1 MSLRTGRFDPAP
13 AARARWRPAGPVT
26 AVAVVAV
33 ALAVRAGRRVDR
45 PLRLVAAVIDR
56 LSAGEVGARAAVTS
70 GTPAVREVARAVN
83 TLAGKLARAKMAEAE
98 SARLNAAAR
107 RTGVRI
113 RRHLTVESALDE
125 AARGLAGMLA
135 ADYVLIRCDGAGA
148 DPAAV
153 AWPRPAPAEVHEG
166 WPDPPAERWSAGD
179 LRTAGPAPLPTD
191 QVTTLLALGAGPVV
205 VIPFD
210 AGPRL
215 SGVAVLARDSAAGPW
230 HGPEIEAAESVLG
243 GLGRGLLQAQLY
255 EREQELVERL
265 QLLDETKTE
274 FMWTVSHEL
283 RTPLAS
289 ITGFVES
296 LRDGDVGAV
305 NDKQEQMLEVVE
317 RNGKRLQALI
327 DDMLTLSRVEA
338 GRLPTERQSTD
349 VADLVQSAVA
359 AIGPTAKRTGV
370 AVESRIGGGLRA
382 EVDADQI
389 DRLVM
394 NLLSNA
400 VKFTPAEGHVTV
412 TAVRD
417 GDHLVLTVA
426 DTGIGVPD
434 SDKAHLFTRFFRA
447 GNAVS
452 RVIPGTGLGL
462 AIVQTIVANHGGV
475 IDFDSA
481 EGRGTTVTV
490 RLPA

>member
-1 MSLRTGRFDPAP
+1 MVG
-13 AARARWRPAGPVT
+13 AA
-26 AVAVVAV
+26 VAV
-33 ALAVRAGRRVDR
+33 ALAATAGWRVTR
-45 PLRLVAAVIDR
+45 PLRQLTDVIDR
-56 LSAGEVGARAAVTS
+56 LSAGEVGVRAAVTP
-70 GTPAVREVARAVN
+70 GTPAVQGVARAVN
-83 TLAGKLARAKMAEAE
+83 ALADKLARAKMVEAE

-113 RRHLTVESALDE
+113 RRHLTVEAALDE
-125 AARGLAGMLA
+125 GARGLAGMLA
-135 ADYVLIRCDGAGA
+135 ADYVLIRCDGSGA
-148 DPAAV
+148 EPVAV
-153 AWPRPAPAEVHEG
+153 SWPRPDHAEATGG
-166 WPDPPAERWSAGD
+166 WPDPPAERWTTDD
-179 LRTAGPAPLPTD
+179 LGTAGPAPLPPD
-191 QVTTLLALGAGPVV
+191 QRDALLALGAGPVV

-215 SGVAVLARDSAAGPW
+215 SGVAVLARAAAVGPW
-230 HGPEIEAAESVLG
+230 HGPEIGAAESVLG

-305 NDKQEQMLEVVE
+305 NEKQEQMLEVVE

-359 AIGPTAKRTGV
+359 AIGPAAKRTGV

-382 EVDADQI
+382 AVDADQI

-400 VKFTPAEGHVTV
+400 VKFTPAEGRVSV
-412 TAVRD
+412 TAERD
-417 GDHLVLTVA
+417 GDDVVLTVA
-426 DTGIGVPD
+426 DTGIGVPET
-434 SDKAHLFTRFFRA
+434 DKAQLFTRFFRA

-481 EGRGTTVTV
+481 EGKGTTVTV